1 MKAICRMAAAG
12 LLLAL
17 LAGCSTGQSSYEWA
31 VEPQLQADKIEPL
44 AVSGGGILEGSL
56 PEDETLLSLC
66 AAQQGE
72 LWGLVDGRTGE
83 WVVEPRFSLPPTLCP
98 DGHLLATGPDGA
110 LLSDPELD
118 RQLAAY
124 DPDLQTEPGHGG
136 LGVEYVWDE
145 ESGQV
150 RRHSWNESGAQ
161 SPVLEPDETGELLP
175 VRQGVWEYNQLE
187 GAQVMKA
194 EPKSLYAVATADGT
208 LLTDFV
214 YERARPGSGGLIAVE
229 KKGKWGYLNR
239 QGELV
244 IPCKYD
250 GVWGSGHR
258 PERTGQRQRGLAA
271 NLARALPGGRRG
283 SAQGRRIRPAEQQGQ
298 KAHRL
303 RKLSGAGPGPGRPG
317 LGQTE
322 RPLGTAAAGF
332 RFLTRSFSKIFAC
345 AGLKPV

>member
-17 LAGCSTGQSSYEWA
+17 LAGCSTGKSSYEWA

-56 PEDETLLSLC
+56 PEDEALRALC
-66 AAQQGE
+66 TAQQGE
-72 LWGLVDGRTGE
+72 LWGLVDGRSGE
-83 WVVEPRFSLPPTLCP
+83 WVVEPQFSQPPALCP
-98 DGHLLATGPDGA
+98 DGHLLATGPDSA
-110 LLSDPELD
+110 LLSDPTLG

-161 SPVLEPDETGELLP
+161 S
-175 VRQGVWEYNQLE
+175 
-187 GAQVMKA
+187 
-194 EPKSLYAVATADGT
+194 
-208 LLTDFV
+208 
-214 YERARPGSGGLIAVE
+214 GSGGLIAVE

-250 GVWGSGHR
+250 GVWGQATDR
-258 PERTGQRQRGLAA
+258 D
-271 NLARALPGGRRG
+271 
-283 SAQGRRIRPAEQQGQ
+283 AQGNDSAVWQRIWPAPCLETGVVVRKGGEYALLNSEGKKLIGFGSYQALAPAPDGLVWAKQNGLWGLLRPVSA
-298 KAHRL
+298 
-303 RKLSGAGPGPGRPG
+303 S
-317 LGQTE
+317 
-322 RPLGTAAAGF
+322 
-332 RFLTRSFSKIFAC
+332 
-345 AGLKPV
+345 

>member
-17 LAGCSTGQSSYEWA
+17 LAGCSTGKSSYEWA
-31 VEPQLQADKIEPL
+31 MEPQLQADKIEPL

-83 WVVEPRFSLPPTLCP
+83 WVVEPRFFQPPALCP
-98 DGHLLATGPDGA
+98 DGHLPATGLDGA
-110 LLSDPELD
+110 LLSDPTLD

-136 LGVEYVWDE
+136 LGVEYVWDK

-175 VRQGVWEYNQLE
+175 VQQGVWEYNQLE

-214 YERARPGSGGLIAVE
+214 YEQARPGSGGLIAVE

-250 GVWGSGHR
+250 GVWGQATDR
-258 PERTGQRQRGLAA
+258 D
-271 NLARALPGGRRG
+271 
-283 SAQGRRIRPAEQQGQ
+283 AQGNDSAVWQRIWPAPCLEAGVVVRKGGEYALLNSEGKKLIGFGSYQALAPASDGLVWAKQNGLWGLLRPVSA
-298 KAHRL
+298 
-303 RKLSGAGPGPGRPG
+303 S
-317 LGQTE
+317 
-322 RPLGTAAAGF
+322 
-332 RFLTRSFSKIFAC
+332 
-345 AGLKPV
+345 

>member
-17 LAGCSTGQSSYEWA
+17 LAGCSTGKSSYEWA

-56 PEDETLLSLC
+56 PEDEALRALC
-66 AAQQGE
+66 TAQQGE
-72 LWGLVDGRTGE
+72 LWGLVDGRSGE
-83 WVVEPRFSLPPTLCP
+83 WVVEPQFSQPPALCP
-98 DGHLLATGPDGA
+98 DGHLLATGPDSA
-110 LLSDPELD
+110 LLSDPTLG

-161 SPVLEPDETGELLP
+161 SPVLAPDETGELLP
-175 VRQGVWEYNQLE
+175 VQQGVWEYNQLE

-214 YERARPGSGGLIAVE
+214 YEQARPGSGGLIAVE

-250 GVWGSGHR
+250 GVWGQATDR
-258 PERTGQRQRGLAA
+258 D
-271 NLARALPGGRRG
+271 
-283 SAQGRRIRPAEQQGQ
+283 AQGNDSAVWQRIWPAPCLETGVVVRKGGEYALLNSEGKKLIGFGSYQALAPAPDGLVWAKQNGLWGLLRPVSA
-298 KAHRL
+298 
-303 RKLSGAGPGPGRPG
+303 S
-317 LGQTE
+317 
-322 RPLGTAAAGF
+322 
-332 RFLTRSFSKIFAC
+332 
-345 AGLKPV
+345 

>member
-17 LAGCSTGQSSYEWA
+17 LAGCSTGQSSYEWV

-44 AVSGGGILEGSL
+44 AVSGGGILEGRL
-56 PEDETLLSLC
+56 PEDEALRALC
-66 AAQQGE
+66 TAQQGE
-72 LWGLVDGRTGE
+72 LWGLVDGRSGE
-83 WVVEPRFSLPPTLCP
+83 WVVEPQFSQPPALCP

-161 SPVLEPDETGELLP
+161 SPVLESDETGELLP
-175 VRQGVWEYNQLE
+175 VQQGVWEYNQLE

-208 LLTDFV
+208 LLTEFV
-214 YERARPGSGGLIAVE
+214 YEQARPGSSGLIAVE

-250 GVWGSGHR
+250 GVWGQATDRDAQGNDSAVW
-258 PERTGQRQRGLAA
+258 QRIWPAPCLEAGVVVRKGGEYALLSSEGKKLIGFGSYQALAPA
-271 NLARALPGGRRG
+271 PGGLVWAKQNGLWGLLRPV
-283 SAQGRRIRPAEQQGQ
+283 SA
-298 KAHRL
+298 
-303 RKLSGAGPGPGRPG
+303 S
-317 LGQTE
+317 
-322 RPLGTAAAGF
+322 
-332 RFLTRSFSKIFAC
+332 
-345 AGLKPV
+345 

>member
-1 MKAICRMAAAG
+1 MKAICRMTAAG

-17 LAGCSTGQSSYEWA
+17 LAGCSTGKSNYEWA

-56 PEDETLLSLC
+56 PEDEALRALC
-66 AAQQGE
+66 TAQQGE
-72 LWGLVDGRTGE
+72 LWGLVDGRSGE
-83 WVVEPRFSLPPTLCP
+83 WVVEPQFSQPPALCP

-161 SPVLEPDETGELLP
+161 SPVLAPDETGELLP
-175 VRQGVWEYNQLE
+175 VQQGVWEYNQLE

-194 EPKSLYAVATADGT
+194 EQKSLYAVATADGT

-214 YERARPGSGGLIAVE
+214 YEQARPGSGGLIAVE

-250 GVWGSGHR
+250 GVWGQATDRDAQGNDSAVW
-258 PERTGQRQRGLAA
+258 QRIWPAPCLAA
-271 NLARALPGGRRG
+271 GVAVRKGGEYALLNSEGKKLIGFGSYQALAPAPDGLVWAKQNGLWGLLRPV
-283 SAQGRRIRPAEQQGQ
+283 SA
-298 KAHRL
+298 
-303 RKLSGAGPGPGRPG
+303 S
-317 LGQTE
+317 
-322 RPLGTAAAGF
+322 
-332 RFLTRSFSKIFAC
+332 
-345 AGLKPV
+345 

>member
-12 LLLAL
+12 LLAL
-17 LAGCSTGQSSYEWA
+17 LAGCGTGQGSYEWA

-56 PEDETLLSLC
+56 PEDEALRALC
-66 AAQQGE
+66 TAQQGE
-72 LWGLVDGRTGE
+72 LWGLVDGRSGE
-83 WVVEPRFSLPPTLCP
+83 WVVEPQFSQPPALCP
-98 DGHLLATGPDGA
+98 DGHLLATGPDSA
-110 LLSDPELD
+110 LLSDPTLD

-161 SPVLEPDETGELLP
+161 SPVLAPDETGELLP
-175 VRQGVWEYNQLE
+175 VRKGVWEYNELE

-194 EPKSLYAVATADGT
+194 KPKSLYAVATADGT

-214 YERARPGSGGLIAVE
+214 YEQARPGSGGLIAVE

-250 GVWGSGHR
+250 GVWGQATDR
-258 PERTGQRQRGLAA
+258 D
-271 NLARALPGGRRG
+271 
-283 SAQGRRIRPAEQQGQ
+283 AQGNDSAVWQRIWPAPCLETGVVVRKGGEYALLNSEGKKLIGFGSYQALAPAPDGLVWAKQNGLWGLLRPVSA
-298 KAHRL
+298 
-303 RKLSGAGPGPGRPG
+303 S
-317 LGQTE
+317 
-322 RPLGTAAAGF
+322 
-332 RFLTRSFSKIFAC
+332 
-345 AGLKPV
+345 

>member
-17 LAGCSTGQSSYEWA
+17 LAGCSTGQSSYEWV

-56 PEDETLLSLC
+56 PEDEALRALC
-66 AAQQGE
+66 TAQQGE
-72 LWGLVDGRTGE
+72 LWGLVDGRSGE
-83 WVVEPRFSLPPTLCP
+83 WVVEPQFSQPPALCP

-161 SPVLEPDETGELLP
+161 SPVLESDETGELLP
-175 VRQGVWEYNQLE
+175 VRQGIWEYNQLE

-214 YERARPGSGGLIAVE
+214 YEQARPGSGGLIAVE

-250 GVWGSGHR
+250 GVWGQTTDR
-258 PERTGQRQRGLAA
+258 D
-271 NLARALPGGRRG
+271 
-283 SAQGRRIRPAEQQGQ
+283 AQGNDSAVWQRIWPALCLEAGVVVRKGGEYALLSREGKKLIGFGSYQALAPAPDGLVWAKQNGFWGLLRPVSA
-298 KAHRL
+298 
-303 RKLSGAGPGPGRPG
+303 S
-317 LGQTE
+317 
-322 RPLGTAAAGF
+322 
-332 RFLTRSFSKIFAC
+332 
-345 AGLKPV
+345 

>member
-1 MKAICRMAAAG
+1 MKSIFRMAAAG

-56 PEDETLLSLC
+56 PEDEALRALC
-66 AAQQGE
+66 TAQQGE
-72 LWGLVDGRTGE
+72 LWGLVDGRSGE
-83 WVVEPRFSLPPTLCP
+83 WVVEPQFSQPPALCP

-161 SPVLEPDETGELLP
+161 SPALGSDETGELRP
-175 VRQGVWEYNQLE
+175 VRQGIWEYNQLE

-214 YERARPGSGGLIAVE
+214 YEQARPGSGGLIAVE

-250 GVWGSGHR
+250 GVWGQATDR
-258 PERTGQRQRGLAA
+258 D
-271 NLARALPGGRRG
+271 
-283 SAQGRRIRPAEQQGQ
+283 AQGNDSAVWQRIWPAPCLETGVVVRKGGEYSLLNSEGKKLIGFGSYQALAPAPDGLVWAKQNGLWGLLRPVSA
-298 KAHRL
+298 
-303 RKLSGAGPGPGRPG
+303 S
-317 LGQTE
+317 
-322 RPLGTAAAGF
+322 
-332 RFLTRSFSKIFAC
+332 
-345 AGLKPV
+345 